1 MDQNLVWLA
10 LGLATLAGASIPL
23 GAALARLNLDVFSS
37 WTQTELRHGI
47 MAFGAGALLSAIALV
62 LVPEGLDRLSAV
74 PAVTAFLVGGLGFAL
89 VDRLLSKS
97 GSSMAQFLAMMMD
110 YVPEALA
117 LGAVL
122 SGDLNSAILVA
133 ALIAL
138 QNLPEG
144 FNAMYEMSETGK
156 SKPSLWLF
164 VLMVP
169 VGPIAAWIGITL
181 PESFAPMI
189 GAVMM
194 FSAGGILYLMF
205 QDIAPKVPVENAL
218 LPPLGAVLGFAL
230 GLAGDL
236 MT

>member
-1 MDQNLVWLA
+1 MLH
-10 LGLATLAGASIPL
+10 PL
-23 GAALARLNLDVFSS
+23 ISLSPL
-37 WTQTELRHGI
+37 
-47 MAFGAGALLSAIALV
+47 LLSL
-62 LVPEGLDRLSAV
+62 

-194 FSAGGILYLMF
+194 FSAGGMTICLTILVAIVATIHKGPYILVNTVITGGML
-205 QDIAPKVPVENAL
+205 EERERL
-218 LPPLGAVLGFAL
+218 
-230 GLAGDL
+230 
-236 MT
+236 